1 MPTVLIE
8 VISRYH
14 DSDKPTYKA
23 LLDIP
28 EGSDPDM
35 LFQVGTQITQLRLAA
50 LDAAR

>member
-28 EGSDPDM
+28 EGGPWRQSGD
-35 LFQVGTQITQLRLAA
+35 ITGIISR
-50 LDAAR
+50 RPTRSGKSP